1 MGPKL
6 DFGDRFIRQVYILT
20 ICLTISISLILVV
33 FNLKLFPSF
42 LIGSVIGLSILWSIE
57 FFVRRLVTP
66 GKTIRTKY
74 LLGFIALAKYT
85 IIGILFYFLFRME
98 WLNTIAFAGGIVL
111 VQGSIII
118 LAVGL
123 MVNAF
128 KENDPDEL

>member
-1 MGPKL
+1 MGSKL
-6 DFGDRFIRQVYILT
+6 EFGDRFIRQVYILT
-20 ICLTISISLILVV
+20 ISLTISISLILVF

-42 LIGSVIGLSILWSIE
+42 LIGSIIGLSILWSIE
-57 FFVRRLVTP
+57 FFVRKLVTP
-66 GKTIRTKY
+66 GKTSRTKY

-85 IIGILFYFLFRME
+85 ILGILFYFLFNME
-98 WLNTIAFAGGIVL
+98 WLNTFAFAGGIVL

-128 KENDPDEL
+128 REKDPDKL

>member
-1 MGPKL
+1 MSSKL
-6 DFGDRFIRQVYILT
+6 EFGDRFIRQVYILT

-42 LIGSVIGLSILWSIE
+42 LIGSIIGLSILWSIE
-57 FFVRRLVTP
+57 FFVRKFVTP
-66 GKTIRTKY
+66 GKTSRTKY

-85 IIGILFYFLFRME
+85 ILGILFYFLFKME
-98 WLNTIAFAGGIVL
+98 WLNTFAFAGGIVL

-128 KENDPDEL
+128 REKDPDKL